1 MRITLIILIV
11 FFIMIALTILFTEHR
26 ADRS

>member
-11 FFIMIALTILFTEHR
+11 FFIMIALTILFTENR